1 VRASLVVL
9 REKSQAHDCDD
20 RDQGIARSMLTPPA
34 RSLDKNNIDAA
45 GAQHLAEALV
55 LNTTLQKLE

>member
-1 VRASLVVL
+1 
-9 REKSQAHDCDD
+9 
-20 RDQGIARSMLTPPA
+20 MLTPPA